1 MGFGGRNRINGFG
14 PTGLDGWNWTGGIG
28 RTESD
33 GLVKVYTRVGPV
45 LMSINPYK
53 WILGLYSEE
62 AMLSYHGKAAM
73 VEAGELAPHLFG
85 VADHAYSQLVSSMW
99 KSGI

>member
-1 MGFGGRNRINGFG
+1 
-14 PTGLDGWNWTGGIG
+14 
-28 RTESD
+28 
-33 GLVKVYTRVGPV
+33 
-45 LMSINPYK
+45 MSINPYK

-85 VADHAYSQLVSSMW
+85 VADHAYSQLVSSMRE
-99 KSGI
+99 SGYRYFASDIRQSCILCVCRQCGIYPRSCY